1 MRWLL
6 LLPFLLLLALFAASN
21 REDVA
26 LRLWPLDASL
36 ALPLWLA
43 VLGTAGLFLILG
55 SVLGWAAA
63 VPARRRL
70 RELQRAANIM
80 EGELVALRREQE
92 AAPEGSPQA
101 SKLPQLAG

>member
-1 MRWLL
+1 MRWILL
-6 LLPFLLLLALFAASN
+6 VPFLLLLALFAASN

-43 VLGTAGLFLILG
+43 VLGTGAVFLLLG
-55 SVLGWAAA
+55 AMFGWAAA
-63 VPARRRL
+63 VPARRRV

-80 EGELVALRREQE
+80 DGELVAMRREKE
-92 AAPEGSPQA
+92 AAAKQDSEA
-101 SKLPQLAG
+101 LQLAR